1 MASQQ
6 EITQLLSELSGGEEG
21 ALDRLLPLVEGEL
34 RRIAARHM
42 RHENPNH
49 TLQTTALMNDAFLK
63 LVDQREVRWQNRA
76 HFFAL
81 SSQIMRRILLD
92 HARGRDRAKRG
103 GDLDRVEL
111 REAEAVSRERSEE
124 LIALDDALKLLVE
137 FDPLKSRIV
146 EMRHFGGLTVEE
158 TAEVLGVAPVTV
170 MRHWSLA
177 KAWLRRELRGG
188 RELRPRQGR
197 HSRQGENE

>member
-6 EITQLLSELSGGEEG
+6 EITQLLAELNGGDRE
-21 ALDRLLPLVEGEL
+21 ALERLLPLVEGEL

-42 RHENPNH
+42 RRENPNH

-63 LVDQREVRWQNRA
+63 LVGQREVRWQNRA

-81 SSQIMRRILLD
+81 SSQVMRRILLD

-124 LIALDDALKLLVE
+124 LIALDDALKRLAE
-137 FDPLKSRIV
+137 FDPLKSRVV

-158 TAEVLGVAPVTV
+158 TAEVLGVAPITV

-188 RELRPRQGR
+188 KNPDARRSEASDPQKKG
-197 HSRQGENE
+197 

>member
-42 RHENPNH
+42 RRENPNH
-49 TLQTTALMNDAFLK
+49 TLQTTALVNDAFLK
-63 LVDQREVRWQNRA
+63 LVGQREVRWQNRA

-81 SSQIMRRILLD
+81 SSQVMRRILLD
-92 HARGRDRAKRG
+92 HARGRARAKRG
-103 GDLDRVEL
+103 GDLDRVGL
-111 REAEAVSRERSEE
+111 REAETVSRERSEE
-124 LIALDDALKLLVE
+124 LIALDDALNRLAE

-158 TAEVLGVAPVTV
+158 AAEVLGVAPVTV

-188 RELRPRQGR
+188 KNSDPPKRKNSGPRKKG
-197 HSRQGENE
+197 

>member
-6 EITQLLSELSGGEEG
+6 EITRLLSELSGGEAG
-21 ALDRLLPLVEGEL
+21 ALERLMPLVEGEL

-42 RHENPNH
+42 RRENPNH

-63 LVDQREVRWQNRA
+63 LVGQHEVRWQNRA

-81 SSQIMRRILLD
+81 SSQVMRRILLD
-92 HARGRDRAKRG
+92 HARTRDRSKRG
-103 GDLDRVEL
+103 GQLDRVEL
-111 REAEAVSRERSEE
+111 REAELVSRERSEE
-124 LIALDDALKLLVE
+124 LIALDDALRRLAE
-137 FDPLKSRIV
+137 FDPLKSRVV

-177 KAWLRRELRGG
+177 KAWLRRELRGA
-188 RELRPRQGR
+188 RNPEPPRNGD
-197 HSRQGENE
+197 SGPPKKG

>member
-42 RHENPNH
+42 RRENPNH

-63 LVDQREVRWQNRA
+63 LVGQREVRWQSRA

-111 REAEAVSRERSEE
+111 REAEAVSRERSED
-124 LIALDDALKLLVE
+124 LIALDDALKLLAE

-158 TAEVLGVAPVTV
+158 TAEVLNVAPVTV

-177 KAWLRRELRGG
+177 KAWLRRELRGSKNPSPAKRG
-188 RELRPRQGR
+188 ETDPRKKG
-197 HSRQGENE
+197 